1 MKIGVAIWPK
11 SDAEWLELGLN
22 SLSDVKVIRIEDCD
36 LDLPPFF
43 ELLLVDGDNPGPRFI
58 PFFRNFQSIHG
69 HKPLIILGQPSS
81 PSLMLLDW
89 EPGLTLFVAK
99 PYKIE
104 DVIRTVSQKLR
115 DSAAHHKPAST
126 DTTPEPS
133 SVSKT
138 SKSLGYLS
146 TLRLSDLIQML
157 CLSNWTG
164 KIEITHLA
172 GNESGEIYLNVGVL
186 IHARQ
191 DKYDGEQAIYRM
203 LTWGRCE
210 FQFLEEHPLVVQS
223 IQAHWQEVM
232 LEGAR
237 LIDIARAV

>member
-1 MKIGVAIWPK
+1 MKIGVAVWPK
-11 SDAEWLELGLN
+11 TNAEWLELGLN
-22 SLSDVKVIRIEDCD
+22 YLPDIQVVRVENSDV
-36 LDLPPFF
+36 DLPPPFD
-43 ELLLVDGDNPGPRFI
+43 LLLVDGDNPGPRFI
-58 PFFRNFQSIHG
+58 PFYRSFQSIHG

-81 PSLMLLDW
+81 PALMLLDW
-89 EPGLTLFVAK
+89 DPEYTLFIAK

-104 DVIRTVSQKLR
+104 DVVNSVTQKL
-115 DSAAHHKPAST
+115 KPSSQST
-126 DTTPEPS
+126 DQSGPLKRSKNSTPIKP
-133 SVSKT
+133 

-172 GNESGEIYLNVGVL
+172 GNETGEIYLNVGVL

-191 DKYDGEQAIYRM
+191 DKIDGESSMYKM

-210 FQFLEEHPLVVQS
+210 FQFVEEHPLVIQS
-223 IQAHWQEVM
+223 IKTHWQEVI

-237 LIDIARAV
+237 LIDISKAV